1 MLKFLSLFD
10 YFIFFSNLEV
20 LVLLNYNMK
29 PSRLAVYVADLQRMT
44 GQSERSCQ
52 RMLNKIRDLF
62 GLQKR
67 QFVTIYQVSEYTGM
81 PVEDMVRFMQ
91 K

>member
-1 MLKFLSLFD
+1 MLNFLSLFD
-10 YFIFFSNLEV
+10 YFIFFSNLEA